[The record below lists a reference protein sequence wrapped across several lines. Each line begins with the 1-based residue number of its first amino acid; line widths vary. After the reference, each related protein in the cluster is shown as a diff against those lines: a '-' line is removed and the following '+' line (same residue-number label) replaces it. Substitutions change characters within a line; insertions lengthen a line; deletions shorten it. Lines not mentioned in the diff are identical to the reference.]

1 MQVHAPEILVIG
13 ACTVVVF
20 SDFLFVVVASH
31 RFTVLPPRQ
40 FGSSV
45 APADRLFYPPQSAR
59 DRRRKLVEPSGFV
72 QIGELFVSGMSMN
85 IQEQVG
91 EQRAAVLLGLPTTEL
106 RRFSR
111 LSGLGHLEKGDRGE
125 QVVFTYEELRRL
137 CLLAAQSSK

>member
-1 MQVHAPEILVIG
+1 MN
-13 ACTVVVF
+13 
-20 SDFLFVVVASH
+20 
-31 RFTVLPPRQ
+31 
-40 FGSSV
+40 
-45 APADRLFYPPQSAR
+45 
-59 DRRRKLVEPSGFV
+59 
-72 QIGELFVSGMSMN
+72 MN